1 MTDQKPDGISPS
13 QTVGPFFAFGLTPA
27 RYDFHEIFSN
37 DLTVEGVTGQRVR
50 VEGTITDGDGEPVLD
65 AMIEIWQADAQG
77 RYPSGPDRANT
88 GFKGF
93 GRSETID
100 GGRFTFTTVK
110 PGQVPGPKGTTQA
123 PHLNVTIFSR
133 GLLTHLF
140 TRIYFE
146 GEAANAQDPILA
158 LVPEHRRDTLIAK
171 RTGEGTYSIAIRLQ
185 GENETVFFA
194 A

>member
-1 MTDQKPDGISPS
+1 MTDPKPDGISPS

-27 RYDFHEIFSN
+27 EYDFREIFSN
-37 DLTVEGVTGQRVR
+37 DLTAEGVTGERIR
-50 VEGTITDGDGEPVLD
+50 VEGTITDGDGAPVVD

-88 GFKGF
+88 AFKGF
-93 GRSETID
+93 GRTETK
-100 GGRFTFTTVK
+100 GGRFSFSTVK
-110 PGQVPGPKGTTQA
+110 PGRVPGPKGTLQA

-146 GEAANAQDPILA
+146 GEAANAEDPVLG
-158 LVPEHRRDTLIAK
+158 LVPAHRRDTLIAR